1 MTPEKQQISEQK
13 SVIDGVFASAGF
25 ESVDLPIIQ
34 PAEPFLDLSGEDIR
48 RRIYVFA
55 DPHGEELCLRPD
67 LTIPACLHYLEAAGA
82 KGGER
87 RYAYEGLAFRCQE
100 PNATK
105 PNEFSQSGIELI
117 GQKADKKSGKD
128 GGTKADAE
136 VFRLT
141 LEACRKAGLGEFE
154 IRVGDPGLFAAF
166 IEALDIPPHWR
177 ARLKR
182 SFWQPSRFGVLLKSL
197 AEDRQRPDGP
207 AAVLGRLDEESA
219 LETVSGLL
227 DIAGLDNVPG
237 RSVESVTRRLMDKAR
252 DAAAEPLSPEIVASI
267 EDYLDISGPPREAL
281 GRIRKLAG
289 THANAINDI
298 LEVAD
303 ARFQLME
310 KAAGGVPFTFATEF
324 GRSFEYYTGFVFE
337 LTAHGEQIAGGG
349 RYDDLLLRL
358 GAPERVPA
366 VGAMIRND
374 RLATAL
380 TDRKGAK

>member
-1 MTPEKQQISEQK
+1 MTPEKKQIAAQK
-13 SVIDGVFASAGF
+13 SVIDSVFASAGF

-48 RRIYVFA
+48 RRIYVFS
-55 DPHGEELCLRPD
+55 DPYGKELCLRPD
-67 LTIPACLHYLEAAGA
+67 LTIPACLRFLEEASATGC
-82 KGGER
+82 ER

-100 PNATK
+100 PNAIK

-117 GQKADKKSGKD
+117 GPKSDKENS
-128 GGTKADAE
+128 TKADAE

-141 LEACRKAGLGEFE
+141 LEACQKAGLEKFE

-166 IEALDIPPHWR
+166 VEALDIPPHWR
-177 ARLKR
+177 AKLRR
-182 SFWQPSRFGVLLKSL
+182 NFWQPSRFGVLLKSL

-207 AAVLGRLDEESA
+207 AAVLGKLDEEGA

-227 DIAGLDNVPG
+227 DIAGLDSVPG
-237 RSVESVTRRLMDKAR
+237 RTIENITRRLMDKAR
-252 DAAAEPLSPEIVASI
+252 DAAAQPLSPEIVASI
-267 EDYLDISGPPREAL
+267 EDYLDISGSPREAL
-281 GRIRKLAG
+281 KRIRKLVG
-289 THANAINDI
+289 DHASTMKNV
-298 LEVAD
+298 LEVAE

-310 KAAGGVPFTFATEF
+310 EAAGGAPFTFATEF

-337 LTAHGEQIAGGG
+337 LTAQGEQIAGGG

-380 TDRKGAK
+380 GGQKGAKQ